1 MPGPVLAQ
9 STLNER
15 SVSVLALDN
24 WDFLIRTREKFLV
37 LPKPEYHCQFPSEG
51 VSQQRS
57 VMDQKSF
64 SDEDF
69 ISLLL

>member
-9 STLNER
+9 SVLNER
-15 SVSVLALDN
+15 NSLVLALDN
-24 WDFLIRTREKFLV
+24 WCFLIMTREKFFV
-37 LPKPEYHCQFPSEG
+37 QPEPERLCWLWSGGF
-51 VSQQRS
+51 SQQRS
-57 VMDQKSF
+57 VMDKESF